1 VDPDGALAYRQLLPT
16 ELIHQTLL
24 SFRVPEGHEGE
35 VPENRRFRS
44 SLSSLVFADGG
55 RTAFLGGD
63 ETIEA
68 TPTIERLVRNE
79 DGGYGAHE
87 SFSVSDF
94 FPLPEDKAKK
104 GRVEE
109 IDIEGLAVAGGY
121 LWLSGSHS
129 SVRKKP
135 KGRSV
140 EEDIARLARLE
151 IGRNRLVIGC
161 VPLEARSSGSFPVQV
176 DGERCA
182 ASFRKDLRELLREDP
197 HLGPFLAPVGGGR
210 NAAVL
215 PGKDNGFDLEGLAVQ
230 SQSDGRFVLL
240 LGLRG
245 PVLRGWAMVL
255 ELSISIEKDRLK
267 VNELPS
273 GLRYRKH
280 FLDLNGLGVRD
291 LTGDGDDLLILAG
304 PTMVLD
310 GPVSVFR
317 WRPRA
322 SESAPSG
329 DTLTAL
335 GTDALQHVLDVP
347 YGAGCDHGE
356 GLTKLPDGAE
366 VMVVYDKPS
375 PARLVGDHAVR
386 ADVFRL

>member
-1 VDPDGALAYRQLLPT
+1 M
-16 ELIHQTLL
+16 
-24 SFRVPEGHEGE
+24 PEGHEGE

-68 TPTIERLVRNE
+68 TPTIERLVRDE
-79 DGGYGAHE
+79 RGDYGGHE
-87 SFSVSDF
+87 SFSVSEF
-94 FPLPEDKAKK
+94 FDLPDEKAK
-104 GRVEE
+104 GGQVDE

-135 KGRSV
+135 KGRSP
-140 EEDIARLARLE
+140 EDDVARLARLE
-151 IGRNRLVIGC
+151 LGSNRLVIGC
-161 VPLEARSSGSFPVQV
+161 VPLETRDSASFLVRV
-176 DGERCA
+176 DGERRA
-182 ASFRKDLRELLREDP
+182 ARYQKDVRELLREDP
-197 HLGPFLAPVGGGR
+197 HLGPFLTPIGSGDNAP
-210 NAAVL
+210 VL
-215 PGKDNGFDLEGLAVQ
+215 PGKDNGFDLEGLAVRPGG
-230 SQSDGRFVLL
+230 DGTFVLL

-255 ELSISIEKDRLK
+255 ELSVRIEEDRLK
-267 VNELPS
+267 LEKLSS

-291 LTGDGDDLLILAG
+291 LTPDGEDLLILAG

-310 GPVSVFR
+310 GPVAAFR
-317 WRPRA
+317 WRRLVA
-322 SESAPSG
+322 ESTTRG
-329 DTLTAL
+329 DTLTQQGSGAL
-335 GTDALQHVLDVP
+335 EHVLDVP
-347 YGAGCDHGE
+347 YGVGCDHGE
-356 GLTKLPDGAE
+356 GLTKVPEGADGRE
-366 VMVVYDKPS
+366 VMIVYDKPS
-375 PARLVGDHAVR
+375 PARLVGEHAVQ

>member
-1 VDPDGALAYRQLLPT
+1 LPT
-16 ELIHQTLL
+16 ELIRQTLL
-24 SFRVPEGHEGE
+24 SFRVPEGYEGE
-35 VPENRRFRS
+35 VPENHRFRS

-68 TPTIERLVRNE
+68 TPTIERLVRGE
-79 DGGYGAHE
+79 DGGYGGHE

-94 FPLPEDKAKK
+94 FDLPENKAKK

-109 IDIEGLAVAGGY
+109 IDIEGLAIAGGY

-135 KGRSV
+135 KGRSP
-140 EEDIARLARLE
+140 EDDIARLARLE

-161 VPLEARSSGSFPVQV
+161 VPLEARSSGSYPVQV

-182 ASFRKDLRELLREDP
+182 ASFRKDVRELLLDDA
-197 HLGPFLAPVGGGR
+197 HLGPFLVPVGSGR

-230 SQSDGRFVLL
+230 ALDDGRFSML

-267 VNELPS
+267 INDVAS
-273 GLRYRKH
+273 GVRYRKH

-291 LTGDGDDLLILAG
+291 LAPDGEDLLILAG

-317 WRPRA
+317 WRQRA
-322 SESAPSG
+322 APSAPSG

-335 GTDALQHVLDVP
+335 GTDALQHVLAVP
-347 YGAGCDHGE
+347 YGEGCDHGE
-356 GLTKLPDGAE
+356 GLTQLPDGANGTE
-366 VMVVYDKPS
+366 LTIVYDKPC
-375 PARLVGDHAVR
+375 PARLVGEHAVR